1 MNKVLALLMAL
12 GLSNFTHAASIG
24 SRGIGTAFSEG
35 SASFGA
41 MIGSG
46 SAFDESYFILGA
58 GIGYYLTQGLELGIN
73 AQYWLSGKPSIS
85 KITPKITYVFPQVG
99 SSNPYIGTFYRR
111 TFYGEGDISS
121 DASSASDGRI
131 KDQNSYG
138 FRAGAYINTDNQ
150 VYIGGGIVY
159 EKYIDCHPLLD
170 CTSISPELIF
180 TVSF

>member
-12 GLSNFTHAASIG
+12 GLTNFTHAASIG

-35 SASFGA
+35 STSFGA
-41 MIGSG
+41 VIGSG
-46 SAFDESYFILGA
+46 RAFDESYFILGA
-58 GIGYYLTQGLELGIN
+58 GIGYYLTQGLELGID
-73 AQYWLSGKPSIS
+73 AQYWLSGAPSIT
-85 KITPKITYVFPQVG
+85 KITPKITYVFSRVG
-99 SSNPYIGTFYRR
+99 SSNPYVGTFYRR
-111 TFYGEGDISS
+111 TYYGS
-121 DASSASDGRI
+121 DI